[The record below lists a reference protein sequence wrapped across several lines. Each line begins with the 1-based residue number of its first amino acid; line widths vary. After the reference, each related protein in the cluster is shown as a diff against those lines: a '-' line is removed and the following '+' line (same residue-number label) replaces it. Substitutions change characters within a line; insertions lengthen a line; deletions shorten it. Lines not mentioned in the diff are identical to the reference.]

1 MVRFLMTYYL
11 HFFLTIPGILI
22 LSTKKGK
29 IWSPYKG
36 HTLVAGSSVTLSSPP
51 QITVG
56 SFIFRVLY
64 NAFRSIL
71 AKCPQRHSI
80 YIELL
85 ILLSCSTILEEVKG
99 EVAV

>member
-1 MVRFLMTYYL
+1 M
-11 HFFLTIPGILI
+11 
-22 LSTKKGK
+22 
-29 IWSPYKG
+29 G
-36 HTLVAGSSVTLSSPP
+36 HTRLAGPSVTLSSPL

-85 ILLSCSTILEEVKG
+85 ILPKVQLLQNT
-99 EVAV
+99 